1 MLRRRPSPLASSFG
15 LTLALVLLPL
25 TGCSDL
31 LELDRD
37 RIPPEST
44 ATSGGQG
51 GAGGTGPVCTAF
63 EASSWKPGQKAF
75 RDATKD
81 WGIEGVLAVRVNV
94 LDVDR
99 DGWPDLFVRNGGGPD
114 SFGAGGTRT
123 RFLLRNNGK
132 HSFEDITEKSGITA
146 VRSAENAATG
156 RIAEVAA
163 AADVDGDGDVDVYM
177 AKANTSPADKK
188 QELSEL
194 MLNDGKGGFTFG
206 PENNGLRGVGMPAV
220 PVGATFSDVN
230 RDGHVDV
237 FVSHNM
243 MPNAGSPLQD
253 RLFLGDG
260 QGGFTDQTFAL
271 GLKTLAW
278 VDVTKLNQ
286 ALGHTWG
293 WGATSCDLNND
304 GLPELLSASYGRA
317 PNHLWQASGTP
328 GNMTL
333 VNRSVP
339 SGYAF
344 DPREDWTDNLSAQ
357 CHCADNPT
365 DDACDKVPAPPSANV
380 CTNLKAAFGGKYRW
394 NHATDREPW
403 RLGGNS
409 ATTTCADLDN
419 DGFMDLLTGEIV
431 HADVG
436 SSSDPAELMFNTG
449 EADVRFERPG
459 RAATGL
465 TREHEGSYW
474 DDGDMNNAVFD
485 FDGDGWQD
493 VYISSSDYPGTRGF
507 LYHQKAP
514 RTFEAVPLED
524 GIDHLR
530 SAGAIA
536 VDLDRDGDLDLVVG
550 HSRFRCG
557 KPYKDDCYDTTQ
569 LRIFE
574 NLENDA
580 NHHLTLRLE
589 GTYGSNRVAVGAR
602 VSVTTCGLTQ
612 TRQIEGGHGHQGAQ
626 EDAVLTFGL
635 GAQSE
640 AEVTIVWP
648 DATSTTQSFKV
659 AADAFY
665 DVKQGEEPV
674 LVVLP

>member
-1 MLRRRPSPLASSFG
+1 MNFLRASGFRSLLQWAWLILGGVGCQAVLDVDGDDG
-15 LTLALVLLPL
+15 LTA
-25 TGCSDL
+25 
-31 LELDRD
+31 
-37 RIPPEST
+37 ST
-44 ATSGGQG
+44 TSTG
-51 GAGGTGPVCTAF
+51 GAGGSGGGAPTCTAF
-63 EASSWKPGQKAF
+63 EAATWKPGQKAF

-81 WGIEGVLAVRVNV
+81 WGIDGVLAVRVNV

-114 SFGAGGTRT
+114 TFGDGGTRA
-123 RFLLRNNGK
+123 RWLLRNTGK
-132 HSFEDITEKSGITA
+132 HGFEDITEASGITA
-146 VRSAENAATG
+146 VRSPANAETG

-177 AKANTSPADKK
+177 AKSNTAAANKT
-188 QELSEL
+188 QELSEV
-194 MLNDGKGGFTFG
+194 MFNDGKGHFSFG
-206 PENNGLRGVGMPAV
+206 AEDNGIRGVGVPAM

-243 MPNAGSPLQD
+243 LPNASSPLQD

-260 QGGFTDQTFAL
+260 QGGFFDQTFAL
-271 GLKTLAW
+271 GLKTVPW
-278 VDVTKLNQ
+278 VDVSKLNQ
-286 ALGHTWG
+286 ALGHSWG

-317 PNHLWQASGTP
+317 PNHLWQATGVA
-328 GNMTL
+328 G
-333 VNRSVP
+333 SVTFINQAAA
-339 SGYAF
+339 SSYAF
-344 DPREDWTDNLSAQ
+344 DHREDWTDNLSAQ
-357 CHCADNPT
+357 CHCLDNPT
-365 DDACDKVPAPPSANV
+365 DDECEKVTETPSTNV
-380 CTNLKAAFGGKYRW
+380 CTSLKAAFGGKYRW
-394 NHATDREPW
+394 NHPTDREPW

-409 ATTTCADLDN
+409 ATTTCADIDN

-431 HADVG
+431 HGDVG
-436 SSSDPAELMFNTG
+436 SSSDPAELLFNTG
-449 EADVRFERPG
+449 EANVRFERPG
-459 RAATGL
+459 RDATGL
-465 TREHEGSYW
+465 TREHTSSYW

-507 LYHQKAP
+507 LYHQVAP
-514 RTFEAVPLED
+514 RQFEAVPIED
-524 GIDHLR
+524 GIDQLR

-557 KPYKDDCYDTTQ
+557 KPYDEDCYPTTQ

-589 GTYGSNRVAVGAR
+589 GTYGSNRMAIGAR
-602 VSVTTCGLTQ
+602 VQVTACGLTQ

-635 GAQSE
+635 GAQTE
-640 AEVTIVWP
+640 ADVTITWP
-648 DATSTTQSFKV
+648 DASSTTETFHV

-665 DVKQGEEPV
+665 DVKQGEAPV
-674 LVVLP
+674 LVVLR